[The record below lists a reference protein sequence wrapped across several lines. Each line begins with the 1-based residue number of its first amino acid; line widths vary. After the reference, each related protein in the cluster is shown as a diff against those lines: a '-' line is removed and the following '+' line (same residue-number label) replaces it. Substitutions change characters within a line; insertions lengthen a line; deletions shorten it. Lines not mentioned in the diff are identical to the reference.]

1 MKRIIRHILKEEI
14 TNSNEKRYLDEV
26 VKRLI
31 SDIYV
36 IDNERSTTFESIT
49 GAWEM
54 GLFDEEADE
63 IVHKDENFNLLGWDY
78 YVDEKNPYD
87 EGYYFRINKPDEHYD
102 FNEFQMVVMYDWLGE
117 LVHTGDLISHGDSW
131 EIVNKDKLI
140 MSKTFDFSCPL
151 YRNEFYKT
159 YTMADSCF
167 TKYKLTQIIKEL
179 NNTYG
184 IDKNNTEQTD
194 YIIENFYSK
203 LYDKLNGMG
212 IKVSEKLSP
221 EIVNESVVDDF
232 ISFGKELLSLDD
244 NFRVNLTDNG
254 DDIET
259 LANYDMESGEI
270 NVLTKDRAVPDII
283 RSIAHEMV
291 HHKQN
296 NRGDLRGTPEEGE
309 DGSPWED
316 EANAKAGE
324 IVRIFGR
331 QYPEIYD
338 L

>member
-1 MKRIIRHILKEEI
+1 MKNIIKNILKEEI
-14 TNSNEKRYLDEV
+14 TNTNEKRYLDEV

-36 IDNERSTTFESIT
+36 IDNERSTTFE
-49 GAWEM
+49 AWEM
-54 GLFDEEADE
+54 GIFDEEADE

-87 EGYYFRINKPDEHYD
+87 EGYYFRINKPDEQYD
-102 FNEFQMVVMYDWLGE
+102 F
-117 LVHTGDLISHGDSW
+117 VHTGDLISHGNSW

-167 TKYKLTQIIKEL
+167 SKYKLTLIIKEL
-179 NNTYG
+179 SNTYG
-184 IDKNNTEQTD
+184 IDDNNTEQTD

-212 IKVSEKLSP
+212 IKVSEKLTS

-244 NFRVNLTDNG
+244 DFRVNLTDNG

>member
-1 MKRIIRHILKEEI
+1 MKKIIRHILKEEI

-36 IDNERSTTFESIT
+36 IDNNRSTTFNSLT
-49 GAWEM
+49 DAWEM
-54 GLFDEEADE
+54 GLFHDETEE
-63 IVHKDENFNLLGWDY
+63 IIHKDENFNLLGWDY
-78 YVDEKNPYD
+78 YLDEENLYD
-87 EGYYFRINKPDEHYD
+87 EGYYFRINKPDEHYE
-102 FNEFQMVVMYDWLGE
+102 FSEFQMEVMYDWFDE
-117 LVHTGDLISHGDSW
+117 LVHTGDLIDREGSW

-159 YTMADSCF
+159 YEMADSCF
-167 TKYKLTQIIKEL
+167 TKYKLTLIIKEL
-179 NNTYG
+179 SNSYG

-203 LYDKLNGMG
+203 LYDKLNDMG
-212 IKVSEKLSP
+212 IKVSDKLTP

-244 NFRVNLTDNG
+244 DFRVNLTNNG

>member
-1 MKRIIRHILKEEI
+1 MKKIIRHILKEEI

-36 IDNERSTTFESIT
+36 IDNERSTTFNSLT
-49 GAWEM
+49 DAWEM
-54 GLFDEEADE
+54 GLFHDETEE
-63 IVHKDENFNLLGWDY
+63 IIYKDENFNLLGWDY
-78 YVDEKNPYD
+78 YLDVENVYGD
-87 EGYYFRINKPDEHYD
+87 GYYFRINEPDEHYE
-102 FNEFQMVVMYDWLGE
+102 FSEFQMEVMYDWFDE
-117 LVHTGDLISHGDSW
+117 LVHTGDLIDREGSW

-151 YRNEFYKT
+151 YRNEFYKV
-159 YTMADSCF
+159 YEMADSCF
-167 TKYKLTQIIKEL
+167 TKYKLTLIIKEL
-179 NNTYG
+179 SNSYG
-184 IDKNNTEQTD
+184 IDKNNTEQTN

-203 LYDKLNGMG
+203 LYDKLNDMG
-212 IKVSEKLSP
+212 IKVSDKLTP

-244 NFRVNLTDNG
+244 DFRVNLTNNG